1 MAQQV
6 VVAAMVNFLTDSE
19 FIHFA
24 SDSEGRVLAVGDS
37 YRLADIDVDVR
48 QVAVTDVVL

>member
-1 MAQQV
+1 MV
-6 VVAAMVNFLTDSE
+6 TTMVNFLTDFE

-37 YRLADIDVDVR
+37 HRLADIDIDVR
-48 QVAVTDVVL
+48 QVAVSDVVL